1 MLTSWDRDVVRHLLR
16 LAFKCLLRRLTGET
30 DPRLRERLAFAGN
43 AVRDAARWLVQGAD
57 PAMILF
63 SLNEVSI
70 EEWSPEA
77 DSHIE
82 AIRFTCRKAIAIER
96 RKTRAFQLLALKR
109 AVAHKALASDPASAG
124 KHLRE
129 LQEADESLTERLG

>member
-16 LAFKCLLRRLTGET
+16 LAFTSLLRRLAGET
-30 DPRLRERLAFAGN
+30 DSQLRERLAFAGN

-57 PAMILF
+57 PAMILL

-77 DSHIE
+77 DSHLE
-82 AIRFTCRKAIAIER
+82 AIRFTCRRAIAMER
-96 RKTRAFQLLALKR
+96 HRSRASFRLLTSD
-109 AVAHKALASDPASAG
+109 AVSCV
-124 KHLRE
+124 
-129 LQEADESLTERLG
+129 

>member
-16 LAFKCLLRRLTGET
+16 LAFMSLLRRLTGET
-30 DPRLRERLAFAGN
+30 DSQLRERLAFAGN

-70 EEWSPEA
+70 EDASPEA

-82 AIRFTCRKAIAIER
+82 AIRFTCRKAIAINRRRLKAFRLLVLEQEMARNAADSKADPLRSQPER
-96 RKTRAFQLLALKR
+96 
-109 AVAHKALASDPASAG
+109 VA
-124 KHLRE
+124 
-129 LQEADESLTERLG
+129 T

>member
-1 MLTSWDRDVVRHLLR
+1 M
-16 LAFKCLLRRLTGET
+16 
-30 DPRLRERLAFAGN
+30 RERLAFAGN

-57 PAMILF
+57 PAIILF

-82 AIRFTCRKAIAIER
+82 ASDSPVAR
-96 RKTRAFQLLALKR
+96 R
-109 AVAHKALASDPASAG
+109 
-124 KHLRE
+124 LR
-129 LQEADESLTERLG
+129 